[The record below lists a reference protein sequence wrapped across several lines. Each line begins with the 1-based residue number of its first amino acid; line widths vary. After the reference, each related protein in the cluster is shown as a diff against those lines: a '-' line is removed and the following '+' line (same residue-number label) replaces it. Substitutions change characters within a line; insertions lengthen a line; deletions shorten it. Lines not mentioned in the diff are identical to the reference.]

1 MLVNGEN
8 IEFEANHPLIQLLE
22 KLQLHEKKGL
32 AVAVNNKVIP
42 KSNWSVHLL
51 DSNDKVTIIR
61 ATQGG

>member
-22 KLQLHEKKGL
+22 KLHLHEKKGL